1 MNNESVGESRKEL
14 VYKWRELL
22 KKHKDDEAKS
32 HTLDISQFECST
44 ELNYRR
50 NQEVIMKI
58 VLKYFK
64 IIIFY
69 FYLLERPGGK
79 C

>member
-1 MNNESVGESRKEL
+1 MNNESVSDARKEL

-22 KKHKDDEAKS
+22 KKHKDDETKS